1 MLQSRL
7 AGCCLGHFNANLFA
21 AFAHRACRAYVCV
34 VTALAPPLI
43 ISYPHMW
50 IASCVRT
57 CSSLDAFDWS
67 RWVALTNRTIEANLI
82 STSLHFAASAR
93 SYCISLLFDL
103 RLIARLPRRHH
114 PHIKKRFSICMACK
128 ISRLAGDSLH
138 KATRVCVSRGIAGDV
153 RFRSSAVAGSSWRF
167 DVWYTANS
175 FPFRKW
181 WLQDYTTTFL
191 RTPDFRVTVFS
202 LCY

>member
-1 MLQSRL
+1 VVITVALLVKTLLPLLHSSSIYCWPMLQSRL

-67 RWVALTNRTIEANLI
+67 RWVALTNRTIEADLI

-103 RLIARLPRRHH
+103 RPIARLHSSPPPAHQET
-114 PHIKKRFSICMACK
+114 I
-128 ISRLAGDSLH
+128 LH
-138 KATRVCVSRGIAGDV
+138 LYGM
-153 RFRSSAVAGSSWRF
+153 
-167 DVWYTANS
+167 
-175 FPFRKW
+175 
-181 WLQDYTTTFL
+181 
-191 RTPDFRVTVFS
+191 
-202 LCY
+202 